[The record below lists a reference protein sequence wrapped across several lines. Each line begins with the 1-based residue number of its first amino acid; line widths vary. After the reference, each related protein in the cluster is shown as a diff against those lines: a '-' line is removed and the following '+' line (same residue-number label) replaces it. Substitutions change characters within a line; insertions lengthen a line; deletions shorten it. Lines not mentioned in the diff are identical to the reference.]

1 MAPIRT
7 HLHSSTFWSARRPG
21 FPLTQGHYVL
31 RLNDPSIEF
40 GTESAAD
47 LLRCYAHLRRALCEI
62 AGATAAQLYI
72 ALNWQPVGDA
82 VGEPLA
88 ETSTPTL
95 HLFFSLPEGT
105 TAASALRLPA
115 HQRLRVGE
123 TRTLDE
129 ALRSWQEGTSSS
141 QGPGPD
147 SDSASAPS
155 AESSGQELPTDLGPT
170 GEHAGWADRP
180 FCIEPVRALPGTPF
194 QGGHWTAQPRTALAT
209 LDPMDPMALL
219 ELANTLESLVSQ
231 ARPAYAGVTVWVN
244 DQWSSQAPLTF
255 HIFGRRHG
263 DGLAQ
268 VAGFVTG
275 GGLDSPVTEPLQG
288 KTRHTS
294 HIVKR

>member
-31 RLNDPSIEF
+31 RLNDPAIEF

-95 HLFFSLPEGT
+95 HLFFSLPEST

-115 HQRLRVGE
+115 HQRLAVGE

-129 ALRSWQEGTSSS
+129 SLRSWQEGISSS
-141 QGPGPD
+141 QNPD
-147 SDSASAPS
+147 PDPYSASAAP
-155 AESSGQELPTDLGPT
+155 AESSGQELTNDLGPT
-170 GEHAGWADRP
+170 GELAGWAERP
-180 FCIEPVRALPGTPF
+180 FCIEPVRALPGTPL
-194 QGGHWTAQPRTALAT
+194 QGGHWTALPRTAFAT
-209 LDPMDPMALL
+209 LDRMDPMTLL
-219 ELANTLESLVSQ
+219 ELANTLEPLVSH

-244 DQWSSQAPLTF
+244 DEWNSQAPLTI

-263 DGLAQ
+263 DCSAQ
-268 VAGFVTG
+268 VADFVTG
-275 GGLDSPVTEPLQG
+275 GGLDLPVTEPL
-288 KTRHTS
+288 
-294 HIVKR
+294 